1 MAWHQK
7 IQYGLASAVL
17 FIDNDQIENI
27 ELPSVLLLE
36 IPILDMIGIHQN
48 WKQNKQTKEIV
59 FKVLII
65 PFALHFYLLHSRIK
79 KNILKVWN
87 HPLKNFIS

>member
-17 FIDNDQIENI
+17 FIDHDQIENI

-48 WKQNKQTKEIV
+48 
-59 FKVLII
+59 
-65 PFALHFYLLHSRIK
+65 
-79 KNILKVWN
+79 
-87 HPLKNFIS
+87 